1 MLLMKILLVRHG
13 ETEWNG
19 VNRLQGHLDSPVTAR
34 GHRQIAALIR
44 ALDGEKID
52 RVVSSP
58 AGRAVAAA
66 MPIAAHFACPIRF
79 DARLIERG
87 FGPLEGTVY
96 SQLNDEQRR
105 LFDAIYS
112 GDPHV
117 TPPHGESL
125 AAAVARTT
133 AALLEAGEA
142 GDRCVCVVSHGQV
155 MQAVIST
162 LDGHGADNFPRYA
175 HLNGSYSVLERAE
188 GRLSLVKWGIATH
201 LLLRG

>member
-66 MPIAAHFACPIRF
+66 TPIAAHFACPIRF

-162 LDGHGADNFPRYA
+162 LDGHGAENFPRYA

>member
-66 MPIAAHFACPIRF
+66 TPIAAHFACPIRF

-162 LDGHGADNFPRYA
+162 LDGHGAENFPRYA

-201 LLLRG
+201 LLLRV

>member
-1 MLLMKILLVRHG
+1 MLSMKILLVRHG

-19 VNRLQGHLDSPVTAR
+19 VNRLQGQLDSPVTAR

-44 ALDGEKID
+44 ALDGEEID

-66 MPIAAHFACPIRF
+66 VPIAARFACPVRF

-87 FGPLEGTVY
+87 FGPLEGKVY
-96 SQLNDEQRR
+96 PQLNDAQRR
-105 LFDAIYS
+105 LFDTIYS

-117 TPPHGESL
+117 TPPQGESL

-133 AALLEAGEA
+133 AALLEAGET

-155 MQAVIST
+155 IQAVIAI
-162 LDGHGADNFPRYA
+162 LDGYGVENFPRYT
-175 HLNGSYSVLERAE
+175 HLNGSYSVLECAE

>member
-66 MPIAAHFACPIRF
+66 TPIAAHFACPIRF

-162 LDGHGADNFPRYA
+162 LDGHGAENFPRYA

-201 LLLRG
+201 LLLRR

>member
-44 ALDGEKID
+44 ALDGEKIN

-66 MPIAAHFACPIRF
+66 TPIAAHFACPIRF

-162 LDGHGADNFPRYA
+162 LDGHGAENFPRYA

>member
-19 VNRLQGHLDSPVTAR
+19 INRLQGHLDSPVTAR

-66 MPIAAHFACPIRF
+66 TPIAAHFACPIRF

-162 LDGHGADNFPRYA
+162 LDGHGAENFPRYA

>member
-58 AGRAVAAA
+58 TGRAVAAA
-66 MPIAAHFACPIRF
+66 TPIAAHFACPIRF
-79 DARLIERG
+79 DGRLIERG

-162 LDGHGADNFPRYA
+162 LDGHGAENFPRYA

>member
-162 LDGHGADNFPRYA
+162 LDGHGAENFPRYA

>member
-44 ALDGEKID
+44 ALDGEKIE

-66 MPIAAHFACPIRF
+66 TPIAAHFACPIRF

-162 LDGHGADNFPRYA
+162 LDGHGAENFPRYA

>member
-1 MLLMKILLVRHG
+1 MKILLVRHG

-44 ALDGEKID
+44 ALDGEKIE

-66 MPIAAHFACPIRF
+66 TPIAAHFACPIRF

-162 LDGHGADNFPRYA
+162 LDGHGAENFPRYA

>member
-34 GHRQIAALIR
+34 GHRQIAALIC

-58 AGRAVAAA
+58 TGRAVAAA
-66 MPIAAHFACPIRF
+66 TPIAAHFTCPIRF

-162 LDGHGADNFPRYA
+162 LDGHGAENFPRYA

>member
-1 MLLMKILLVRHG
+1 M
-13 ETEWNG
+13 
-19 VNRLQGHLDSPVTAR
+19 
-34 GHRQIAALIR
+34 
-44 ALDGEKID
+44 
-52 RVVSSP
+52 VSSP

-66 MPIAAHFACPIRF
+66 TPIAAHFACPIRF
-79 DARLIERG
+79 DTRLIERG

-162 LDGHGADNFPRYA
+162 LDGHGAENFPRYA

>member
-162 LDGHGADNFPRYA
+162 LDGHGAENFPRYA

-188 GRLSLVKWGIATH
+188 GRLSLEKWGIATH

>member
-66 MPIAAHFACPIRF
+66 TPIAAHFACPIRF

-162 LDGHGADNFPRYA
+162 VDGHGAENFPRYA

>member
-1 MLLMKILLVRHG
+1 MKILLVRHG
-13 ETEWNG
+13 ETEWNS
-19 VNRLQGHLDSPVTAR
+19 VNRLQGQLDSPVTAR

-44 ALDGEKID
+44 ALDGEEID

-96 SQLNDEQRR
+96 PQLNDAQRR
-105 LFDAIYS
+105 LFDTIYS

-117 TPPHGESL
+117 TPPNGESL
-125 AAAVARTT
+125 TAAAARTT
-133 AALLEAGEA
+133 AALLAAGEA
-142 GDRCVCVVSHGQV
+142 GIAACAWFLMAR
-155 MQAVIST
+155 
-162 LDGHGADNFPRYA
+162 
-175 HLNGSYSVLERAE
+175 SYR
-188 GRLSLVKWGIATH
+188 RLSPFLTAMARSTSPAIRIRMAAT
-201 LLLRG
+201 RFWSMRQVGYRW

>member
-1 MLLMKILLVRHG
+1 M
-13 ETEWNG
+13 
-19 VNRLQGHLDSPVTAR
+19 
-34 GHRQIAALIR
+34 
-44 ALDGEKID
+44 KID

-66 MPIAAHFACPIRF
+66 TPIAAHFACPIRF

-125 AAAVARTT
+125 AAPSPEQQR
-133 AALLEAGEA
+133 
-142 GDRCVCVVSHGQV
+142 RCLKPVRRGPVRVRGFSWPV

-162 LDGHGADNFPRYA
+162 LDGHGAENFPAMR
-175 HLNGSYSVLERAE
+175 
-188 GRLSLVKWGIATH
+188 I
-201 LLLRG
+201 

>member
-66 MPIAAHFACPIRF
+66 TPIAAHFACPIRF

-125 AAAVARTT
+125 AAAVGRTT

-162 LDGHGADNFPRYA
+162 LDGHGAENFPRYA

>member
-1 MLLMKILLVRHG
+1 MLPMKILLVRHG

-66 MPIAAHFACPIRF
+66 TPIAAHFACPIRF

-162 LDGHGADNFPRYA
+162 LDGHGAENFPRYA

>member
-1 MLLMKILLVRHG
+1 MKILLVRHG

-66 MPIAAHFACPIRF
+66 TPIAAHFACPIRF

-162 LDGHGADNFPRYA
+162 LDGHGAENFPRYA

>member
-34 GHRQIAALIR
+34 GHRQIATLIR

-66 MPIAAHFACPIRF
+66 TPIAAHFACPIRF

-162 LDGHGADNFPRYA
+162 LDGHGAENFPRYA

>member
-66 MPIAAHFACPIRF
+66 TPIAAHFACPIRF

-117 TPPHGESL
+117 TPAHGESL

-162 LDGHGADNFPRYA
+162 LDGHGAENFPRYA

>member
-66 MPIAAHFACPIRF
+66 TPIAAHFACPIRF
-79 DARLIERG
+79 DARLVERG

-162 LDGHGADNFPRYA
+162 LDGHGAENFPRYA

>member
-1 MLLMKILLVRHG
+1 MKILLVRHG

-58 AGRAVAAA
+58 TGRAVAAA
-66 MPIAAHFACPIRF
+66 TPIAAHFACPIRF
-79 DARLIERG
+79 DGRLIERG

-162 LDGHGADNFPRYA
+162 LDGHGAENFPRYA

>member
-66 MPIAAHFACPIRF
+66 TPIAAHFACPIRF

>member
-66 MPIAAHFACPIRF
+66 TPIAAHFACPIRF

-162 LDGHGADNFPRYA
+162 LDGHGAENFPRYA
-175 HLNGSYSVLERAE
+175 HLNGSYSVLEPAE

>member
-1 MLLMKILLVRHG
+1 MKILLVRHG

-34 GHRQIAALIR
+34 GHRQIATLIR

-66 MPIAAHFACPIRF
+66 TPIAAHFACPIRF

-162 LDGHGADNFPRYA
+162 LDGHGAENFPRYA

>member
-1 MLLMKILLVRHG
+1 MKILLVRHG

-66 MPIAAHFACPIRF
+66 TPIAAHFACPIRF
-79 DARLIERG
+79 DARIIERG

-162 LDGHGADNFPRYA
+162 LDGHGAENFPRYA

>member
-1 MLLMKILLVRHG
+1 MKILLVRHG

-19 VNRLQGHLDSPVTAR
+19 INRLQGHLDSPVTAR

-66 MPIAAHFACPIRF
+66 TPIAAHFACPIRF

-162 LDGHGADNFPRYA
+162 LDGHGAENFPRYA

>member
-1 MLLMKILLVRHG
+1 MKILLVRHG

-162 LDGHGADNFPRYA
+162 LDGHGAENFPRYA

>member
-1 MLLMKILLVRHG
+1 MLQMKILLVRHG

-66 MPIAAHFACPIRF
+66 TPIAAHFACPIRF

-162 LDGHGADNFPRYA
+162 LDGHGAENFPRYA

>member
-66 MPIAAHFACPIRF
+66 TPIAAYFACPIRF

-162 LDGHGADNFPRYA
+162 LDGHGAENFPRYA

>member
-66 MPIAAHFACPIRF
+66 TPIAAHFACPIRF
-79 DARLIERG
+79 DARIIERG

-162 LDGHGADNFPRYA
+162 LDGHGAENFPRYA

>member
-66 MPIAAHFACPIRF
+66 MPIAAHFACPICF

-162 LDGHGADNFPRYA
+162 LDGHGAENFPRYA